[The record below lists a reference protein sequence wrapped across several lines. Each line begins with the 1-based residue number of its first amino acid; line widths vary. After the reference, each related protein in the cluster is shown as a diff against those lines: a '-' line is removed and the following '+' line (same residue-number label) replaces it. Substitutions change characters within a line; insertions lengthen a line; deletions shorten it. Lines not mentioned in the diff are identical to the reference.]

1 MTRRAGWLLAEFAAL
16 AVLVTAG
23 TGSAAK
29 PQRIV
34 VEKAPVLPAR
44 ATDGHGKQVTVRDVS
59 RIVSLNGDITETIV
73 TLGLAKNLAGVDIS
87 ATYPEKLVAGIQKV
101 GYQRTLAAE
110 GILSLRPS
118 LVIGTSTAGPVSTIE
133 QLRSAGV
140 PVLII
145 PEHKGLDAG
154 ARKLRAVGRA
164 LGVPKRGEKL
174 ARQVETQIALARRE
188 VARAA
193 TKPKVAFLYVRGT
206 QVQQIG
212 GVGSGADAMIEA
224 AGGVD
229 VGTTIGIQGFKQLT
243 AESLVAAR
251 ATSRFAR
258 AICVSTCRASFSPR
272 FGTPSARPTAR
283 SLRAPASRS
292 LYSGM
297 MSTGTPALRSC
308 SMVDAGPAVGVP
320 ITSEGLSDRIPSAAS
335 VRW

>member
-1 MTRRAGWLLAEFAAL
+1 VTRGAGWLLAALAAL
-16 AVLVTAG
+16 ALLVTAG

-44 ATDGHGKQVTVRDVS
+44 VTDGQGKQVTVRDVS

-87 ATYPEKLVAGIQKV
+87 ATYPEKLVAGMQKI

-118 LVIGTSTAGPVSTIE
+118 LVIGTPTAGPASTIE

-145 PEHKGLDAG
+145 PEYKDLDAG

-174 ARQVETQIALARRE
+174 ARQVETQIALAKRE

-229 VGTTIGIQGFKQLT
+229 VGRSIGVQGFKQLT
-243 AESLVAAR
+243 AESLVAAQPD
-251 ATSRFAR
+251 
-258 AICVSTCRASFSPR
+258 VLLLL
-272 FGTPSARPTAR
+272 SAGLQ
-283 SLRAPASRS
+283 SVGGVDGLLRLPGVAQ
-292 LYSGM
+292 
-297 MSTGTPALRSC
+297 TPAGRNRRVIAYDDLMLLGLGPRTGKALRLL
-308 SMVDAGPAVGVP
+308 
-320 ITSEGLSDRIPSAAS
+320 IRGLHPE
-335 VRW
+335 VR

>member
-1 MTRRAGWLLAEFAAL
+1 VTRGAGWLLAALAAL
-16 AVLVTAG
+16 ALLVTAG

-44 ATDGHGKQVTVRDVS
+44 VTDGQGKQVTVRDVS

-87 ATYPEKLVAGIQKV
+87 ATYPEKLVAGMQKI
-101 GYQRTLAAE
+101 GYQRTRAAE

-118 LVIGTSTAGPVSTIE
+118 LVIGTPTAGPASTIE

-145 PEHKGLDAG
+145 PEYKDLDAG

-174 ARQVETQIALARRE
+174 ARQVETQIALAKRE

-229 VGTTIGIQGFKQLT
+229 VGRSIGVQGFKQLT
-243 AESLVAAR
+243 AESLVAAQPD
-251 ATSRFAR
+251 
-258 AICVSTCRASFSPR
+258 VLLLL
-272 FGTPSARPTAR
+272 SAGLQ
-283 SLRAPASRS
+283 SVGGVDGLLRLPGVAQ
-292 LYSGM
+292 
-297 MSTGTPALRSC
+297 TPAGRNRRVIAYDDLMLLGLGPRTGKALRLL
-308 SMVDAGPAVGVP
+308 
-320 ITSEGLSDRIPSAAS
+320 IRGLHPE
-335 VRW
+335 VR

>member
-1 MTRRAGWLLAEFAAL
+1 MTRRAGWLLAALGAL

-29 PQRIV
+29 PQRIII
-34 VEKAPVLPAR
+34 EKAPVLPAR
-44 ATDGHGKQVTVRDVS
+44 VTDGQGKQVTVRDVS

-87 ATYPEKLVAGIQKV
+87 ATYPEKLVAGMQKI

-118 LVIGTSTAGPVSTIE
+118 LVIGTPTAGPASTIE

-145 PEHKGLDAG
+145 PEYKDLDAG

-164 LGVPKRGEKL
+164 LGVPRRGEKL
-174 ARQVETQIALARRE
+174 ARQVETQIALAKRE

-229 VGTTIGIQGFKQLT
+229 VGKSIGIQGFKQLT
-243 AESLVAAR
+243 AESLVAAQPD
-251 ATSRFAR
+251 
-258 AICVSTCRASFSPR
+258 VLLLL
-272 FGTPSARPTAR
+272 SAGLQ
-283 SLRAPASRS
+283 SVGGVDGLLRLPGVAQ
-292 LYSGM
+292 
-297 MSTGTPALRSC
+297 TPAGRNRKVIAYDDLMLLGLGPRTGKALRLL
-308 SMVDAGPAVGVP
+308 
-320 ITSEGLSDRIPSAAS
+320 IRGLHPE
-335 VRW
+335 VR

>member
-1 MTRRAGWLLAEFAAL
+1 MTRRAGWLLAAFAAL

-44 ATDGHGKQVTVRDVS
+44 VTDGQGKQVTVRDVS

-87 ATYPEKLVAGIQKV
+87 ATYPEKLVAGIQKI

-118 LVIGTSTAGPVSTIE
+118 LVIGTPTAGPASTIE

-145 PEHKGLDAG
+145 PEYKDLDAG

-174 ARQVETQIALARRE
+174 ARQVETQIAVAKRE
-188 VARAA
+188 VTRAA
-193 TKPKVAFLYVRGT
+193 TRPKVAFLYVRGT

-229 VGTTIGIQGFKQLT
+229 VGKSIGIQGFKQLT
-243 AESLVAAR
+243 AESLVAAQPD
-251 ATSRFAR
+251 
-258 AICVSTCRASFSPR
+258 VLLLL
-272 FGTPSARPTAR
+272 SAGLQ
-283 SLRAPASRS
+283 SVGGVDGLLRLPGVAQ
-292 LYSGM
+292 
-297 MSTGTPALRSC
+297 TPAGRNRRVIAYDDLMLLGLGPRTGKALRLL
-308 SMVDAGPAVGVP
+308 
-320 ITSEGLSDRIPSAAS
+320 IRGLHPE
-335 VRW
+335 VR

>member
-1 MTRRAGWLLAEFAAL
+1 VTRRAGWLLAALGAL

-44 ATDGHGKQVTVRDVS
+44 VTDGQGKQVTVRDVS

-87 ATYPEKLVAGIQKV
+87 ATYPEKLVAGMQKI

-118 LVIGTSTAGPVSTIE
+118 LVIGTPTAGPASTIE

-145 PEHKGLDAG
+145 PEYKDLDAG

-174 ARQVETQIALARRE
+174 ARQVETQIALAKRE

-229 VGTTIGIQGFKQLT
+229 VGKSIGIQGFKQLT
-243 AESLVAAR
+243 AESLVAAQPD
-251 ATSRFAR
+251 
-258 AICVSTCRASFSPR
+258 VLLLL
-272 FGTPSARPTAR
+272 SAGLQ
-283 SLRAPASRS
+283 SVGGVDGLLRLPGVAQ
-292 LYSGM
+292 
-297 MSTGTPALRSC
+297 TPAGRNRKVIAYDDLMLLGLGPRTGKALRLL
-308 SMVDAGPAVGVP
+308 
-320 ITSEGLSDRIPSAAS
+320 IRGLHPE
-335 VRW
+335 VR

>member
-1 MTRRAGWLLAEFAAL
+1 MTRRAGWLLAAFAAL

-44 ATDGHGKQVTVRDVS
+44 VTDGQGKQVTVRDVG

-73 TLGLAKNLAGVDIS
+73 TLGLAKNLAGVDLS
-87 ATYPEKLVAGIQKV
+87 ATYPEKLVAGIQKIV
-101 GYQRTLAAE
+101 YQRTLAAE
-110 GILSLRPS
+110 GIPSLRPS
-118 LVIGTSTAGPVSTIE
+118 LVIGTPTAGPASTIE

-145 PEHKGLDAG
+145 PEYKDLDAG

-174 ARQVETQIALARRE
+174 ARQVETQIAVAKRE
-188 VARAA
+188 VRRAA

-229 VGTTIGIQGFKQLT
+229 VGTTIGIQGFRQLT
-243 AESLVAAR
+243 AEAVVAAQPDVLLLL
-251 ATSRFAR
+251 SQ
-258 AICVSTCRASFSPR
+258 
-272 FGTPSARPTAR
+272 GLR
-283 SLRAPASRS
+283 SVGGVDGLLRLPGVAQ
-292 LYSGM
+292 
-297 MSTGTPALRSC
+297 TPAGRNRKVIAYDDLMLLGLGPRTGKALRLL
-308 SMVDAGPAVGVP
+308 
-320 ITSEGLSDRIPSAAS
+320 IRGLHPE
-335 VRW
+335 VR

>member
-1 MTRRAGWLLAEFAAL
+1 MTRRAGWLLTALAAL

-44 ATDGHGKQVTVRDVS
+44 VTDGQGKQVTVRDVS

-87 ATYPEKLVAGIQKV
+87 ATYPEKLVAGMQKI

-118 LVIGTSTAGPVSTIE
+118 LVIGTPTAGPASTID

-145 PEHKGLDAG
+145 PEYKDLDAG

-174 ARQVETQIALARRE
+174 ARQVETQVALARRE

-229 VGTTIGIQGFKQLT
+229 VGKSIGIQGFKQLT
-243 AESLVAAR
+243 AESLVAAQPD
-251 ATSRFAR
+251 
-258 AICVSTCRASFSPR
+258 VLLLL
-272 FGTPSARPTAR
+272 SAGLQ
-283 SLRAPASRS
+283 SVGGVDGLLRLPGVAQ
-292 LYSGM
+292 
-297 MSTGTPALRSC
+297 TPAGRNRRVIAYDDLMLLGLGPRTGKALRLL
-308 SMVDAGPAVGVP
+308 
-320 ITSEGLSDRIPSAAS
+320 IRGLHPE
-335 VRW
+335 VR

>member
-1 MTRRAGWLLAEFAAL
+1 MTRRAGWLLAAFAAL

-44 ATDGHGKQVTVRDVS
+44 VTDGQGKQVTVRDVS

-73 TLGLAKNLAGVDIS
+73 TLGLAKNLAGVDLS
-87 ATYPEKLVAGIQKV
+87 ATYPEKLVAGMQKI

-118 LVIGTSTAGPVSTIE
+118 LVIGTPTAGPASTIE

-145 PEHKGLDAG
+145 PEYKDLDAG

-174 ARQVETQIALARRE
+174 ARQVETQIALAKRE

-229 VGTTIGIQGFKQLT
+229 VGKSIGIQGFKQLT
-243 AESLVAAR
+243 AESLVAAQPD
-251 ATSRFAR
+251 
-258 AICVSTCRASFSPR
+258 VLLLL
-272 FGTPSARPTAR
+272 SAGLQ
-283 SLRAPASRS
+283 SVGGVDGLLRLPGVAQ
-292 LYSGM
+292 
-297 MSTGTPALRSC
+297 TPAGRNRKVIAYDDLMLLGLGPRTGKALRLL
-308 SMVDAGPAVGVP
+308 
-320 ITSEGLSDRIPSAAS
+320 IRGLHPE
-335 VRW
+335 VR

>member
-1 MTRRAGWLLAEFAAL
+1 MTRRAGWLLAALAAL

-44 ATDGHGKQVTVRDVS
+44 VIDGQGKQVTVRDVS

-87 ATYPEKLVAGIQKV
+87 ATYPEKLVAGMQKI

-118 LVIGTSTAGPVSTIE
+118 LVIGTPTAGPASTIE

-145 PEHKGLDAG
+145 PEYKDLDAG

-174 ARQVETQIALARRE
+174 ARQVETQIALAKRE

-229 VGTTIGIQGFKQLT
+229 VGKSIGIQGFKQLT
-243 AESLVAAR
+243 AESLVAAQPD
-251 ATSRFAR
+251 
-258 AICVSTCRASFSPR
+258 VLLLL
-272 FGTPSARPTAR
+272 SAGLQ
-283 SLRAPASRS
+283 SVGGVDGLLRLPGVAQ
-292 LYSGM
+292 
-297 MSTGTPALRSC
+297 TPAGRNRRVIAYDDLMLLGLGPRTGKALRLL
-308 SMVDAGPAVGVP
+308 
-320 ITSEGLSDRIPSAAS
+320 IRGLHPE
-335 VRW
+335 VR